1 MVIMTEDPGF
11 PLQQV
16 GISSCKLIPA
26 KPRSPRHPFANQK
39 EIRVRDRLMV
49 KPGLPPGLR
58 IPLESPRESIQRFE
72 WGTYGQISKRKPHM
86 IGMMKLPW
94 QIVAFKLFNK
104 RVIHHDNTFHQNSAM
119 RLRHDSRLDCPHN
132 CRCKTATHRSSK
144 PAAKRR
150 KNAAHGAS
158 RGWKL

>member
-104 RVIHHDNTFHQNSAM
+104 RVIHHDNTFHQNSAPEARFTF
-119 RLRHDSRLDCPHN
+119 RLSAQLQMKNRNPSFLQASRE
-132 CRCKTATHRSSK
+132 
-144 PAAKRR
+144 AAKECSPRR
-150 KNAAHGAS
+150 KP
-158 RGWKL
+158 WVEI

>member
-1 MVIMTEDPGF
+1 MVIMTEDPGL

-16 GISSCKLIPA
+16 GISSRKLIPP
-26 KPRSPRHPFANQK
+26 KPRSPRHPLANQK
-39 EIRVRDRLMV
+39 EIRVRDRLV
-49 KPGLPPGLR
+49 IQPGLPPSLR

-104 RVIHHDNTFHQNSAM
+104 RVIHHDNYLSEFWCETRFA
-119 RLRHDSRLDCPHN
+119 SRLPAN
-132 CRCKTATHRSSK
+132 LRTKKRAPSFRSE
-144 PAAKRR
+144 PR
-150 KNAAHGAS
+150 
-158 RGWKL
+158 